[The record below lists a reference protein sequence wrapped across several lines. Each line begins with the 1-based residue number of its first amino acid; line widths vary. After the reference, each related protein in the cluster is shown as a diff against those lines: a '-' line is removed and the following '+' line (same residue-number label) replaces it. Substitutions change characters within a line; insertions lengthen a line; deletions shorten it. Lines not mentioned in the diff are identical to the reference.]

1 MRSKK
6 SLSDTQPEHS
16 TTIHHGERDRIGQNL
31 QHWQHTLPAPSD
43 RECWM
48 KFWKYELTKQ
58 CPRRF
63 SLHKIYS
70 FSYSGGLSIVAGWY
84 RNTNVCIQ
92 YWELRLQ
99 TLSGGKAW
107 YNFDSVVFQSND
119 KAVSCCRVVCRVPV
133 RWISVI
139 QILKQITARRLQTS
153 GSRALLYMIEME
165 IPLELVLRRIWTYDS
180 HWNIWIH
187 YKYYATPSP

>member
-1 MRSKK
+1 MRETWYSPALGQVTEFFLSCWPEKYRITKILKTGNICLVWKEMTNVGMRSKK

-16 TTIHHGERDRIGQNL
+16 TTIHHRERDRIGQNL

-107 YNFDSVVFQSND
+107 YNFGSVVFLSND
-119 KAVSCCRVVCRVPV
+119 KAVVV
-133 RWISVI
+133 
-139 QILKQITARRLQTS
+139 
-153 GSRALLYMIEME
+153 E
-165 IPLELVLRRIWTYDS
+165 
-180 HWNIWIH
+180 
-187 YKYYATPSP
+187 